1 VETNQKIDQMSLLE
15 SERVLKELRRML
27 EAGDYPMNSRL
38 PPERELCEKFGVK
51 RAVLRKA
58 LAKLEGDGHIWRH
71 VGKGTFVGS
80 PPSGLLADMSSL
92 ASRTNPA
99 QVMQARLA
107 VEPEL
112 ARLAALNATAA
123 DIAEMRRCLRGT
135 RQAREWRTYELWD
148 NRLHREIARAS
159 SNVCLLAVFDLLNAV
174 RRDVAWKRLRK
185 TELNHDH
192 HSFCEHDTLV
202 DLIEERDT
210 EAAAALMRDHLR
222 SVRRDL
228 LASMPD

>member
-1 VETNQKIDQMSLLE
+1 MSLHE
-15 SERVLKELRRML
+15 SERVLEELRQML
-27 EAGDYPMNSRL
+27 ETGDYPLNSRL
-38 PPERELCEKFGVK
+38 PPERDLCGKLGVK

-58 LAKLEGDGHIWRH
+58 LARLEADGHIWRH

-80 PPSGLLADMSSL
+80 PPSGLLDDMSSI

-99 QVMQARLA
+99 EVMQARLT

-123 DIAEMRRCLRGT
+123 EIAEMRRCIKGT
-135 RQAREWRTYELWD
+135 RQAREWRTYEMWD
-148 NRLHREIARAS
+148 NRLHREVARAS
-159 SNVCLLAVFDLLNAV
+159 GNVCLLAVFDMLNSV
-174 RRDVAWKRLRK
+174 RRAVAWKRLRK
-185 TELNHDH
+185 HEVTHNH
-192 HSFCEHDTLV
+192 HSFCEHDALV
-202 DLIEERDT
+202 DVIEERDT

-222 SVRRDL
+222 AVRRDL

>member
-1 VETNQKIDQMSLLE
+1 MSLLE
-15 SERVLKELRRML
+15 TERVLRELRRLL

-38 PPERELCEKFGVK
+38 PPERELCEKFAVK

-58 LAKLEGDGHIWRH
+58 LAKLEEDGHIWRH

-80 PPSGLLADMSSL
+80 PPSGLLADMSSI
-92 ASRTNPA
+92 ASRTNPSE
-99 QVMQARLA
+99 VMQARLT

-123 DIAEMRRCLRGT
+123 EIAEMRRCVRGT

-148 NRLHREIARAS
+148 NRLHREVARAS
-159 SNVCLLAVFDLLNAV
+159 GNLCLLAVFDLLNAV

-185 TELNHDH
+185 IELNHDH
-192 HSFCEHDTLV
+192 HSFGEHDALV

-210 EAAAALMRDHLR
+210 EAAAAEMRDHLR
-222 SVRRDL
+222 AVRRDL